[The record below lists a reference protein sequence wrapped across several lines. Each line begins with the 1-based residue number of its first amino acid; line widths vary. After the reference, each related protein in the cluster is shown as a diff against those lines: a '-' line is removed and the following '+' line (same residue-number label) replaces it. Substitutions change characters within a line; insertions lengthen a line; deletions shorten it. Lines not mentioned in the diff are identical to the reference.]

1 MSGAPKRLKSEDIRV
16 RLVADRDFAGDAFE
30 SLVKTPGQGPPPNR
44 QPPSDHSDIGV
55 TAWPAAPT
63 DSVVPDAT
71 LRPDM
76 RTPIRLLFCLALLVV
91 TATVSLTQEQQFA
104 SLGDLKLQSGEIIR
118 DCRIGYRT
126 FGQLNADKSNAVLFP
141 TWFGGTTKDLVSS
154 IGPGEIFDSSRYY
167 IIAVDALSDG
177 VSSSPSNSKLQ
188 PGMRFPK
195 ITVRDMVE
203 SQHEL
208 LTRVLHINHL
218 KAVMGT
224 SMGGMQTFQ
233 WMVMYPDFMDKA
245 VPIVGS
251 PRLAAYDLLLWQSE
265 IDSIKNNRVWKNGH
279 YNQNLDLVGQ
289 AEFTALFL
297 TTPEHYNQVTSRE
310 RVFEQL
316 QKAKQT
322 PAIDANDKIRD
333 AEAMMALDISQ
344 PFGGSM
350 ERAAAA
356 VRAKVFVIVS
366 KHDHMVTPGP
376 ATDFAHLLKAA
387 FMELDSDC
395 GHLAPDC
402 EQAKIKPAITEFLE
416 K

>member
-1 MSGAPKRLKSEDIRV
+1 MASPE
-16 RLVADRDFAGDAFE
+16 
-30 SLVKTPGQGPPPNR
+30 
-44 QPPSDHSDIGV
+44 
-55 TAWPAAPT
+55 AAA
-63 DSVVPDAT
+63 SHWVHKEVVVPDAT

-126 FGQLNADKSNAVLFP
+126 FGQLTADKSNAVLFP
-141 TWFGGTTKDLVSS
+141 TWFGGTTKDAVSS

-167 IIAVDALSDG
+167 IIAVDALGDG

-188 PGMRFPK
+188 PGMRFPR
-195 ITVRDMVE
+195 IAIRDMVE

-218 KAVMGT
+218 KAVMGI

-233 WMVMYPDFMDKA
+233 WMMMYPDFMDKA

-265 IDSIKNNRVWKNGH
+265 IDSIKNNRAWKNGY

-297 TTPEHYNQVTSRE
+297 TTPEHYNQLTSRE
-310 RVFEQL
+310 QVFEQL

-387 FMELDSDC
+387 FMELDTDC

-402 EQAKIKPAITEFLE
+402 EHAKIKPAIAAFLE

>member
-1 MSGAPKRLKSEDIRV
+1 MSNCVLPSYIVTDQKALTGGNGRREGDCVVVLAAIERVSSGVAFRERIHGFLSTVALLPASAPARMGLRESSGGSSVLIIGTSYN
-16 RLVADRDFAGDAFE
+16 VAFASSLSGFRSSAGDAVE
-30 SLVKTPGQGPPPNR
+30 SLVKIPGQGACR
-44 QPPSDHSDIGV
+44 QAALDHSDIGV
-55 TAWPAAPT
+55 TVWPVNPT
-63 DSVVPDAT
+63 CSVVPDAT
-71 LRPDM
+71 LSAGARI
-76 RTPIRLLFCLALLVV
+76 PIRLLFCLAPPVV
-91 TATVSLTQEQQFA
+91 TATTVSLTQEQQFA
-104 SLGDLKLQSGEIIR
+104 SLGDLKLQSGEMIR

-126 FGQLNADKSNAVLFP
+126 FGQLNADESNAVLFP

-188 PGMRFPK
+188 PGMRFPR
-195 ITVRDMVE
+195 ITIRDMVE

-218 KAVMGT
+218 KAVMGI

-265 IDSIKNNRVWKNGH
+265 IDSIKKNRAWKNGH

-297 TTPEHYNQVTSRE
+297 TTPDYYNQVTSRE
-310 RVFEQL
+310 QVLNNCRRRSRHLPLMPTTKF
-316 QKAKQT
+316 
-322 PAIDANDKIRD
+322 
-333 AEAMMALDISQ
+333 
-344 PFGGSM
+344 
-350 ERAAAA
+350 
-356 VRAKVFVIVS
+356 
-366 KHDHMVTPGP
+366 
-376 ATDFAHLLKAA
+376 ATLK
-387 FMELDSDC
+387 
-395 GHLAPDC
+395 P
-402 EQAKIKPAITEFLE
+402 
-416 K
+416 

>member
-1 MSGAPKRLKSEDIRV
+1 V
-16 RLVADRDFAGDAFE
+16 
-30 SLVKTPGQGPPPNR
+30 
-44 QPPSDHSDIGV
+44 
-55 TAWPAAPT
+55 WPVAPT
-63 DSVVPDAT
+63 GSVVPDAT

-104 SLGDLKLQSGEIIR
+104 SLGDLKLQSGEMIR

-126 FGQLNADKSNAVLFP
+126 FGQLNADESNAVLFP

-188 PGMRFPK
+188 PGMRFPR
-195 ITVRDMVE
+195 ITIRDMVE

-218 KAVMGT
+218 KAVMGI

-265 IDSIKNNRVWKNGH
+265 IDSIKNNRAWKNGH

-297 TTPEHYNQVTSRE
+297 TTPDYYNQVTSRE
-310 RVFEQL
+310 QVFEQL

-402 EQAKIKPAITEFLE
+402 EQAKIKPAIAAFLE